1 MKKTLITLMA
11 LASCAMGAT
20 ISTTPEYTNN
30 EGGNYCGVA
39 FTLGSLDPARATIVD
54 GVELEPVVGLFS
66 ISLTE
71 RNNGSNI
78 PVDRVLYVTD
88 ANNVLLGSSSLYTK
102 AEGSDVAV
110 FNFGNSITLNTTDT
124 YYAYL
129 NTADTVAGWTVGETV
144 AAGQFYSSAL
154 AAVGG
159 NSLTAATAS
168 SWGLLNAQKNL
179 ASTGFAPVM
188 SIETTIIPEPATA
201 TLSLL
206 ALAGLAARRRRK

>member
-20 ISTTPEYTNN
+20 ISTTPEYTDN

-54 GVELEPVVGLFS
+54 GVELDPVVGLFS

-168 SWGLLNAQKNL
+168 SWGFLNAQKNL